1 MEKDKTTQTQVEAN
15 GFQNANTAPEEE
27 IPEVER
33 LRAELEVLQA
43 ELRAA
48 KEKYIR
54 LYADFD
60 NYRKRSA
67 QELES
72 AGRAGKFE
80 AVRSLL
86 GTLDDLE
93 RALGFAQAKP
103 EDLIPGIK
111 TVLENFARN
120 LKGLGVEP
128 VPGVGTPFDP
138 RIHEAIGAVE
148 GEEGKVVHVY
158 QQGFQYGDAL
168 VRPARVVVGSGVKE
182 AQGNGQS
189 AES

>member
-1 MEKDKTTQTQVEAN
+1 MENDKDTQTQPAPEVEI
-15 GFQNANTAPEEE
+15 PEEE
-27 IPEVER
+27 R
-33 LRAELEVLQA
+33 LKAELEVLQA
-43 ELRAA
+43 ELKAA

-60 NYRKRSA
+60 NFRKRSA

-72 AGRAGKFE
+72 ANRAGKFE
-80 AVRSLL
+80 AVRALL

-120 LKGLGVEP
+120 LKSMGVEA
-128 VPGVGTPFDP
+128 VPGVGAAFDP

-148 GEEGKVVHVY
+148 GDEGKVIHVY

-168 VRPARVVVGSGVKE
+168 VRPARVVVGNGVKE
-182 AQGNGQS
+182 AESGEPT
-189 AES
+189 AER

>member
-1 MEKDKTTQTQVEAN
+1 MEKDKTAQTQVEAN
-15 GFQNANTAPEEE
+15 GSQNAQPAPEGE

-72 AGRAGKFE
+72 ANRAGKFE

-158 QQGFQYGDAL
+158 QQGFQYGEAL

>member
-1 MEKDKTTQTQVEAN
+1 MEKDKDTQPQAQTNGQQSATTVPEADL
-15 GFQNANTAPEEE
+15 
-27 IPEVER
+27 PEVER
-33 LRAELEVLQA
+33 LKAELEVLQA
-43 ELRAA
+43 ELKAA
-48 KEKYIR
+48 KDKYIR

-60 NYRKRSA
+60 NYRKRST
-67 QELES
+67 QDLES
-72 AGRAGKFE
+72 ANRAGKFE

-111 TVLENFARN
+111 TVLENFTRN
-120 LKGLGVEP
+120 LKGMGVES
-128 VPGVGTPFDP
+128 VPGVGAPFDP
-138 RIHEAIGAVE
+138 RVHEAIGAVD

-168 VRPARVVVGSGVKE
+168 VRPARVVVGNGTKE
-182 AQGNGQS
+182 AESKEQS